1 MSKVEENKMLRFKL
15 HALYW
20 GIGLLAFFAATNGCE
35 TLASII
41 LAQKTFVSAMQESVR
56 YTITQPIGALFLAL
70 PFFVI
75 SGLSAELARAFSLQR
90 GFLFFSVV
98 FVCIAYLYCTAYWD
112 AQHALLEGRWT
123 ASTLLIGLLPF
134 KSIPVLIIAGLVV
147 GIMFW
152 KLKKSSLRQ

>member
-1 MSKVEENKMLRFKL
+1 MLRFKL